1 MTFTCDYCKNTF
13 SSKGNLETHQKK
25 ALYCIEKRGITISEK
40 FNCDE
45 CKKEFTEKR
54 YLTKHLEKC
63 NIIKKYQDVNQ
74 LVIIQSN
81 RIIDLQK
88 ENKYKDDLIE
98 ELKLQNSILLNKL
111 ENVAIQGVKKPSS
124 TTNNILRIENLTD
137 EWLKQSSQNLT
148 LEDIQRGS
156 KGYAEFAS
164 RHSLKDRVKC
174 VDFARQILQYKE
186 DDAVIRDKKGR
197 KLSKKFFQSIESK
210 NKHLILEAMRSIREE
225 MEDKTEEEMDVLI
238 DKMNKF
244 VDMKTV
250 DLVNNQDLKE
260 EFVRELCEL
269 L

>member
-1 MTFTCDYCKNTF
+1 MSICEFCNNSFTNKSALIHHQVSAKYCLKIQ
-13 SSKGNLETHQKK
+13 G
-25 ALYCIEKRGITISEK
+25 IEKTKYKCRTCSKNLSDKRMLDSHEEKCSISEK
-40 FNCDE
+40 V
-45 CKKEFTEKR
+45 KELQSNIIT
-54 YLTKHLEKC
+54 LEKQ
-63 NIIKKYQDVNQ
+63 NLI
-74 LVIIQSN
+74 
-81 RIIDLQK
+81 LQQQITSYRESMTK
-88 ENKYKDDLIE
+88 LE
-98 ELKLQNSILLNKL
+98 LQNSELITKL

-137 EWLKQSSQNLT
+137 EWLKQSSHNLT
-148 LEDIQRGS
+148 LQDIQRGS

>member
-1 MTFTCDYCKNTF
+1 MSVECEFCEAKFSNKSALNYHKKTAKYCLKLRGESSTFTCDV
-13 SSKGNLETHQKK
+13 
-25 ALYCIEKRGITISEK
+25 
-40 FNCDE
+40 
-45 CKKEFTEKR
+45 CKKELSDKRQFEKHTENCSQSQSLKN
-54 YLTKHLEKC
+54 LEKL
-63 NIIKKYQDVNQ
+63 NIEKDITITLLKEQIKQYEKTIVE
-74 LVIIQSN
+74 
-81 RIIDLQK
+81 LQ
-88 ENKYKDDLIE
+88 
-98 ELKLQNSILLNKL
+98 NKL

-137 EWLKQSSQNLT
+137 EWLKESSHNLT
-148 LEDIQRGS
+148 LEHIQRGS

-164 RHSLKDRVKC
+164 RHSLRDRVKC